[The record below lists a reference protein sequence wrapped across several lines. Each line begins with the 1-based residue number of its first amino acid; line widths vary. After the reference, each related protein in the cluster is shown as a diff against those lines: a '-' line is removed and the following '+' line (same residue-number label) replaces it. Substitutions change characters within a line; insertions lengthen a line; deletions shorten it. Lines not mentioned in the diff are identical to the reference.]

1 VYCYYISRNL
11 YPSSR
16 NHVLQYSHVW
26 SSMYPLKSTNWDGN
40 DWVQCISGKNGIMI
54 IDLQFNHNNS
64 KHFVGWFLGMNQEVL
79 DDFEINVS

>member
-1 VYCYYISRNL
+1 
-11 YPSSR
+11 
-16 NHVLQYSHVW
+16 
-26 SSMYPLKSTNWDGN
+26 MKSTNWDGN
-40 DWVQCISGKNGIMI
+40 DWLQCISGKNGIMI